1 MNEKQQQLTF
11 EKGITTIPSDALC
24 SDNALAD
31 EINLYYDNG
40 EHKPLLPFAL
50 HETGITGTLLYVHR
64 LPDGKKCKIYKSTGN
79 SPILLYDHDNSHGT
93 IGPSPGI
100 SVSAGITKNQVQ
112 AIGKTLVVT
121 TDSGLK
127 YCVWN
132 GSGYTVYDKIPEPD
146 VKFYMLKDVSKN
158 YKECKY
164 EGSFF
169 DDHTG
174 PSGYTWIAEDHK
186 DEFRNAL
193 AAAYAENKKSIR
205 KDKGFCEPFFVV
217 VALKLFDGSY
227 TKIGNPMLMVPSVT
241 VNTEFSQI
249 RVDTNSDGM
258 DWFVMRTYFAKM
270 YVKNSSNYAVLSD
283 IVKSVDVFITDG
295 VRLYDTDNDP
305 VFEQSTGVIGQDGI
319 YATTVNGKSDYHATR
334 ILSSELLE
342 TNFLRKREADD
353 IDKDITSASVFYKVA
368 ELPIEDGGTSRDLGE
383 YVYEHT
389 LENLVTQEQ
398 MRYNDYYSHCPLSA
412 DFLYAYNARLNIAAI
427 TRGFFDGF
435 EYFMPYDDSSSSA
448 VYDIYVRIKTDTG
461 YRVVKK
467 TTQSTSQ
474 RMGFWFY
481 YPDPRAVHV
490 TIKSGNTTYLNA
502 DLKEHTGLHGAYYF
516 FGIKNIPTSDVNP
529 PTSGTEY
536 TTVNTSP
543 EYLQNQMATSEVN
556 NPFVF
561 LAEGYNTVGSAKILG
576 MSSQTQALSQGQ
588 FGQHPLIV
596 FTEEGMWAMQVGST
610 GIFTSARPMARE
622 VCNNVDS
629 ITQTDNA
636 IFFTSKKGLMMANGS
651 QVVCVSEQM
660 NGKFESLYMLW
671 PAYDPQHPYPDQ
683 YDKIRQYDQ
692 DIPFSEYLAGVTV
705 GNVFYGTMLAYD
717 YQYSVIWI
725 FNPAK
730 TYCYAYA
737 LKTGT
742 FSRHVQG
749 YPPVSIVNDYP
760 AMLLQLHNPAAPSY
774 DQLYTTDRDFDINHP
789 PQSGSANV
797 RTWGAILTRPM
808 KLENALA
815 LKSIMQMRHIHNLD
829 EDTVLRVAIFASNNL
844 YSPSNW
850 TPIKSLGGTPW
861 KYYRLRFIFTNM
873 EYFDSFAGTMLITQE
888 RRNNKLR

>member
-31 EINLYYDNG
+31 EINLVYDNG
-40 EHKPLLPFAL
+40 EHKPLLPF
-50 HETGITGTLLYVHR
+50 HEIGSAGSYTVLYVHKLPNGTKRCIFLGKDSSNHYR
-64 LPDGKKCKIYKSTGN
+64 LYYGGTPAAAVTAPSAIGTFTVSSAITQ
-79 SPILLYDHDNSHGT
+79 SH
-93 IGPSPGI
+93 
-100 SVSAGITKNQVQ
+100 VQ

-319 YATTVNGKSDYHATR
+319 YATTVDGKSDYHATR

-368 ELPIEDGGTSRDLGE
+368 ELPIDDDGTSRDFGE
-383 YVYEHT
+383 YVYGHT

-435 EYFMPYDDSSSSA
+435 EYFMPYDKSSGSA
-448 VYDIYVRIKTDTG
+448 VVYDIYVRIKTDSG

-467 TTQSTSQ
+467 TTQSTLQ

-516 FGIKNIPTSDVNP
+516 FGIKKIPTSGGNP
-529 PTSGTEY
+529 PTDGDKY

-543 EYLQNQMATSEVN
+543 EYLQNQIATSEVN

-636 IFFTSKKGLMMANGS
+636 IFFTSKKGLMMVNGS

-660 NGKFESLYMLW
+660 NGKHENTHDYL
-671 PAYDPQHPYPDQ
+671 PYSWVNYSPTTSFNEFLNGA
-683 YDKIRQYDQ
+683 K
-692 DIPFSEYLAGVTV
+692 
-705 GNVFYGTMLAYD
+705 LAYD
-717 YQYSVIWI
+717 YQYSLIWI
-725 FNPAK
+725 FSSNKP
-730 TYCYAYA
+730 YAYTYS
-737 LKTGT
+737 LRTGT
-742 FSRHVQG
+742 FARHMLYTTNVLN
-749 YPPVSIVNDYP
+749 IANDYP
-760 AMLLQLHNPAAPSY
+760 DILIQKSDTKVYTTHRLLDINDSTIAPSTV
-774 DQLYTTDRDFDINHP
+774 DAF
-789 PQSGSANV
+789 
-797 RTWGAILTRPM
+797 ILTRPM

-815 LKSIMQMRHIHNLD
+815 LKSIMQMRHIHTLD
-829 EDTVLRVAIFASNNL
+829 ASATLAVTMYASNNL
-844 YSPSNW
+844 RSW
-850 TPIKSLGGTPW
+850 QVLGSLASTPW
-861 KYYRLRFIFTNM
+861 KYYRFKYVINGMKYVDT
-873 EYFDSFAGTMLITQE
+873 FAGTVLITQE
-888 RRNNKLR
+888 RRTNKLR